1 MPLSKSGNNKV
12 TILFSRC
19 FARFAMYVTYVN
31 LYRLHCILNCFEL
44 RFHWHTRFCDIS
56 SVAFIHFIS
65 TGCFMDNVCHD
76 PGYKFTKDCQEIQ
89 CRGGM
94 MGFQVVKE
102 GMRGLFSPPRQQRFI
117 NLTQQWIK
125 CWLYAESYVPLLFL
139 LV

>member
-1 MPLSKSGNNKV
+1 
-12 TILFSRC
+12 
-19 FARFAMYVTYVN
+19 
-31 LYRLHCILNCFEL
+31 
-44 RFHWHTRFCDIS
+44 
-56 SVAFIHFIS
+56 
-65 TGCFMDNVCHD
+65 MDNVCHD

-102 GMRGLFSPPRQQRFI
+102 GMRGLFSPPRQQRFN

-125 CWLYAESYVPLLFL
+125 CWLYAESYVPMLFL